1 MRISVA
7 EIETTCEQ
15 LLRHLRAEGITEVE
29 IEKDY
34 YWSIPERA
42 LYDPTAQP
50 KELTIGQL
58 TDDWRELQRIR
69 DGEKQPI
76 GYALVWLA
84 ALLRAVGQQIPF

>member
-1 MRISVA
+1 VRISVA